1 MRCEEIRALL
11 DLHMDK
17 QLPTE
22 NATIIERHL
31 LRCQSCAH
39 ELHTLQQT
47 RVMLREAIAPSETT
61 SGFRARTLARLMDN
75 FAPNSRQI
83 AVNSRQ
89 WTLPFRDEKK
99 QE

>member
-31 LRCQSCAH
+31 LRCQACAH

-47 RVMLREAIAPSETT
+47 RIMLRESVAPSETT
-61 SGFRARTLARLMDN
+61 ANFRTRTLARLMDN
-75 FAPNSRQI
+75 FAPSARRI

-89 WTLPFRDEKK
+89 WILPFRDEKN

>member
-1 MRCEEIRALL
+1 MKCDEICALL

-22 NATIIERHL
+22 SATKLDRHL

-47 RVMLREAIAPSETT
+47 RAMLREAVAPSETT
-61 SGFRARTLARLMDN
+61 ANFRARTLARLVDN
-75 FAPNSRQI
+75 FAPNSRRV

-89 WTLPFRDEKK
+89 WTLPFRDEKQ